1 MPVRSQAVGSSTE
14 EFLLEVTPRLTM
26 AYASGIGDPNP
37 YYMDDASS
45 EPVLAPPAFC
55 VSPEWP
61 PVVSLPR
68 AVDLGTSAEEA
79 VRGVHALQDSVF
91 HRPIRAGDR
100 IRTRGVLVAVRAT
113 RAGAY
118 TLTRVD
124 SVLDPDE
131 EPVVTSFYGSMFR
144 GVEVLGPDREI
155 DAPPDFPKPDAGAAL
170 DASLRIATGPQ
181 IAHIYTECARIWN
194 PIHTERR
201 VAKGAGLPD
210 IIVHGT
216 ALWALASR
224 ELVNRCA
231 QGEPWRLRR
240 LSGRF
245 TGMVIPGETLELSYT
260 SSPAPD
266 GSVRYLLEN
275 ESGAAAIS
283 DGLASFD
290 L

>member
-1 MPVRSQAVGSSTE
+1 MPVRSEAVGSSTE

-26 AYASGIGDPNP
+26 AYAAGIGDPNP
-37 YYMDDASS
+37 RYLDDSQR

-61 PVVSLPR
+61 SVLSLR
-68 AVDLGTSAEEA
+68 SAVDLGTSVEEA

-100 IRTRGVLVAVRAT
+100 LRTRGVLVAVRAT

-118 TLTRVD
+118 TLLRVE
-124 SVLDPDE
+124 SVLAQAG

-155 DAPPDFPKPDAGAAL
+155 DAPVDSPRPDVGATL
-170 DASLRIATGPQ
+170 DASLRIATDPGF
-181 IAHIYTECARIWN
+181 AHVYTECARIWN

-201 VAKGAGLPD
+201 VANGAGLPN

-231 QGEPWRLRR
+231 GGEPERLRR

-260 SSPAPD
+260 SAPGSD
-266 GSVRYLLEN
+266 GRVSFLLRN
-275 ESGAAAIS
+275 ELGAAAIS
-283 DGLASFD
+283 DGFAYFD